1 MEASPAPVFNGPLRV
16 SAANPRYFSDDAGS
30 AIYLTGS
37 HTWAVLQDMWL
48 EGAPRKPTDYAGFL
62 RMMEDNGHNFLRF
75 WSWMQTRNANWSETP
90 THFDPQPFARSGPGL
105 ANDGLPRFDLARWN
119 DDYFAR
125 LRERVEQAGRKGIYV
140 SVMLFEAW
148 AIKWATPATD
158 PWPFHPMHPANNIN
172 GITDDPVAANGRAWD
187 FYSLRCPQLLEWQKA
202 YVREVVDTLND
213 LDNVLFE
220 ICNEVPH
227 RPEAMAWQD
236 HMCLFIKQYE
246 RGKPKQHPVGIT
258 AEGGDQDNAELF
270 ASSADWIS
278 PSNGRLFE
286 YRYNP
291 PAADGSK
298 VILNDTDHLW
308 GHGCEVGWIWKS
320 FARGM
325 NVLFMDPWEPIPS
338 DMPGWV
344 QNGVSLNQRYYHL
357 WDAVRRNLGYAR
369 RFAQRMDLNRCAPH
383 DALCTS
389 GYCLAAPGR
398 EYLCF
403 FPAGGREG
411 LDLWDAPG
419 QFSVEWFSPTTGET
433 SYGETI
439 SGNKR
444 HALAAPFTGSAVLYL
459 RQTT

>member
-1 MEASPAPVFNGPLRV
+1 MLEMAFNGPLRV
-16 SAANPRYFSDDAGS
+16 SAVNPRYFTDDTGKAC
-30 AIYLTGS
+30 YLAGS
-37 HTWAVLQDMWL
+37 HTWAVMQDMWL
-48 EGAPRKPTDYAGFL
+48 EGAPRKQMDYDGFL
-62 RMMEDNGHNFLRF
+62 HMLSDHSHNVLRF
-75 WSWMQTRNANWSETP
+75 WSWMQLKNANWSETA
-90 THFDPQPFARSGPGL
+90 TLFDPQPFVRSGPGL

-125 LRERVEQAGRKGIYV
+125 LRERVEQAGRKSIYV
-140 SVMLFEAW
+140 AVMLFEAW
-148 AIKWATPATD
+148 AIKWAQPTTD
-158 PWPFHPMHPANNIN
+158 PWPYHPMHPANNIN
-172 GITDDPVAANGRAWD
+172 DITDDPVVANGRAWD
-187 FYSLRCPQLLEWQKA
+187 FYSLRCPQLLHWQKA
-202 YVREVVDTLND
+202 YVQKVVDTLND

-236 HMCLFIKQYE
+236 HMCRFIKEYE

-270 ASSADWIS
+270 ATSADWIS

-298 VILNDTDHLW
+298 VILTDTDHLW
-308 GHGCEVGWIWKS
+308 GHGCEIGWIWKS

-338 DMPGWV
+338 DMPAWV
-344 QNGVSLNQRYYHL
+344 HNNVSLNQRHYYL
-357 WDAVRRNLGYAR
+357 WDAVRRNLGYTR
-369 RFAQRMDLNRCAPH
+369 RFAQRMNLNGCAPH
-383 DALCTS
+383 NALCTS
-389 GYCLAAPGR
+389 SYCLATPGQ

-403 FPAGGREG
+403 FPNGGHEG

-419 QFSVEWFSPTTGET
+419 QFAVEWFNPATGEA
-433 SYGETI
+433 SNGEAIT
-439 SGNKR
+439 GNRR
-444 HALAAPFTGSAVLYL
+444 HALAAPFAGPAVLYL
-459 RQTT
+459 WQTA